1 MRPAFV
7 YYITQTRT
15 ADRHRPARRDAPAQ
29 AASRARQT
37 RTRPREHR
45 LRALPALWRVLNARG
60 GSTP

>member
-7 YYITQTRT
+7 YYIT
-15 ADRHRPARRDAPAQ
+15 
-29 AASRARQT
+29 QT